1 MKMKQLN
8 KLIIFI
14 ISLII
19 LIPSSFAD
27 EGNNNGEPTIIVDS
41 LTVPDVLPDRFYVS
55 QNIVRQIYFSV
66 HSNYTS
72 SVPYKNPIVKYTL
85 SVYPESE
92 VTKGT
97 YFKLSTTE
105 EEFLSEI
112 NSSVGIEVIAKDF
125 TDNLVKVKV
134 TADLYDEY
142 NNLIATGYKSITLI
156 TNNSN
161 NDYTYTPHRDEPSF
175 KGISYSRDVSYL
187 INKADNDLIKIKSYS
202 DLNYVYDIKC
212 NADNQGLITKIMYTG
227 DNIFDLNISIDA
239 SKSLSKGTYQI
250 NCYAY
255 NQDNQF
261 DLKIIKLIYLD
272 EPIIQVIDINTT
284 DSNVSVQPATTSS
297 FKDKLLRFRNAV
309 KDWTLSALKKIKNV
323 FE

>member
-1 MKMKQLN
+1 MKLLN
-8 KLIIFI
+8 KLFI
-14 ISLII
+14 LLISLII

-27 EGNNNGEPTIIVDS
+27 GVNTGEPTIVVDS

-55 QNIVRQIYFSV
+55 QNIIRQINFSIKSDYV
-66 HSNYTS
+66 SG
-72 SVPYKNPIVKYTL
+72 VPYKNPIVKYTL

-97 YFKLSTTE
+97 YFKLSSNQ

-112 NSSVGIEVIAKDF
+112 NSTIGIEVIAKDF
-125 TDNLVKVKV
+125 TENLVKVKV

-161 NDYTYTPHRDEPSF
+161 NDFPYTPHRDEPNF
-175 KGISYSRDVSYL
+175 KGIFYSREVSYL

-202 DLNYVYDIKC
+202 DFNYVYDIKC
-212 NADNQGLITKIMYTG
+212 NSDNQGLITRTLYTG
-227 DNIFDLNISIDA
+227 DNMFDLNISIDS
-239 SKSLSKGTYQI
+239 SKNISKGTYQI

-255 NQDNQF
+255 NQDNKF
-261 DLKIIKLIYLD
+261 DLKVIRLNYLD
-272 EPIIQVIDINTT
+272 ESIIKVIDTNTII
-284 DSNVSVQPATTSS
+284 DSPKPATNSS
-297 FKDKLLRFRNAV
+297 FKEKMLRFRNGV
-309 KDWTLSALKKIKNV
+309 RDGTLSILTKIKSI
-323 FE
+323 FQ

>member
-1 MKMKQLN
+1 MKMKLLN
-8 KLIIFI
+8 KLFI
-14 ISLII
+14 LLISLII

-27 EGNNNGEPTIIVDS
+27 GVNTGEPTIVVDS

-55 QNIVRQIYFSV
+55 QNIVRQINFSIKSDYV
-66 HSNYTS
+66 SL
-72 SVPYKNPIVKYTL
+72 VPYKNPIVKYTL

-97 YFKLSTTE
+97 YFKLSTNQ

-112 NSSVGIEVIAKDF
+112 NSTVGVEVIAKAF
-125 TDNLVKVKV
+125 TENLVKVKV
-134 TADLYDEY
+134 TAELYDEY

-202 DLNYVYDIKC
+202 DFNYVYDIKC
-212 NADNQGLITKIMYTG
+212 NADNQGLITRTLYTG
-227 DNIFDLNISIDA
+227 DNIFDLNISIDS
-239 SKSLSKGTYQI
+239 SKNLSKGTYQI
-250 NCYAY
+250 KCYAY

-261 DLKIIKLIYLD
+261 DLKVIRLNYLD
-272 EPIIQVIDINTT
+272 ESIIQVIDTNTM
-284 DSNVSVQPATTSS
+284 DSNISVEPAPTSS

-309 KDWTLSALKKIKNV
+309 KDWTLSALKKIRSV